1 MMKKLKVWGKKIGM
15 KNKEIKIRGVEE
27 DILNRID
34 LRYKREGYKSRNE
47 FLMQKII
54 EIALEKE
61 EEKIVKKE
69 LRKRE
74 IVLKLIDFNT
84 KVLAEFLKLNG
95 LSIDDLYTNPNLN
108 IADYEYDFLGKIEKF
123 EDDEKEIIG
132 TEEIKIRNIR
142 SVVLKR
148 IDYLCKKS
156 RFKNRSEFLVNLL
169 ENFVIRN
176 EIKDI
181 KIDEEY
187 KTKKFEK
194 ILELNTEAINNFIE
208 VCTVDVS
215 KFYDDYFE

>member
-1 MMKKLKVWGKKIGM
+1 M
-15 KNKEIKIRGVEE
+15 KNNEIKIRGVEE
-27 DILNRID
+27 DILKRID

-74 IVLKLIDFNT
+74 AVLKLIDFNT

-95 LSIDDLYTNPNLN
+95 LSIDDLYKNPNLN
-108 IADYEYDFLGKIEKF
+108 IADYEYDFLDKIEKF
-123 EDDEKEIIG
+123 ADNEKEIIG

-156 RFKNRSEFLVNLL
+156 RFKNRNEFLVNLL

-215 KFYDDYFE
+215 EFYDDYFE

>member
-1 MMKKLKVWGKKIGM
+1 M

-27 DILNRID
+27 DILRRID
-34 LRYKREGYKSRNE
+34 VRYKREGYKSRNE

-61 EEKIVKKE
+61 KEDIIKKE
-69 LRKRE
+69 LEKRE
-74 IVLKLIDFNT
+74 AILKLIDFNT
-84 KVLAEFLKLNG
+84 KVLSEFLKSNG
-95 LSIDDLYTNPNLN
+95 LSIDDLYKNPNLKVE
-108 IADYEYDFLGKIEKF
+108 DYEYNFLDRIEKF
-123 EDDEKEIIG
+123 EDDEREIIG

-156 RFKNRSEFLVNLL
+156 RFKNRNEFLINLL

-187 KTKKFEK
+187 KTNKFEK

-208 VCTVDVS
+208 VCTVDIS

>member
-1 MMKKLKVWGKKIGM
+1 M
-15 KNKEIKIRGVEE
+15 KNNEIKIRGVEE

-34 LRYKREGYKSRNE
+34 SRYKREGYKSRNE
-47 FLMQKII
+47 FLMRKII

-61 EEKIVKKE
+61 EEKIVKEE
-69 LRKRE
+69 LKKRE
-74 IVLKLIDFNT
+74 TILKLIDFNT

-95 LSIDDLYTNPNLN
+95 LSIDDLYKNPNLN
-108 IADYEYDFLGKIEKF
+108 IEDYEYNFLDKIEKF

-132 TEEIKIRNIR
+132 KEEIKIRNIR

-156 RFKNRSEFLVNLL
+156 RFKNRNEFLINLL

-208 VCTVDVS
+208 VCEVDIS
-215 KFYDDYFE
+215 EFYDKYFE